1 MRLLAVSGSV
11 NIIIKKMEISLQK
24 LEWLLQEQK
33 RLVIEKL
40 SQNTH
45 MYNTEST
52 DSHTKSLTIDKE
64 KFTEIGMKAELPK
77 DVQILKNY
85 GIK

>member
-1 MRLLAVSGSV
+1 
-11 NIIIKKMEISLQK
+11 MEISLEQ
-24 LEWLLQEQK
+24 LELLLKEQK

-40 SQNTH
+40 SQHTY

-52 DSHTKSLTIDKE
+52 DSHTKSLPIDKE
-64 KFTEIGMKAELPK
+64 KFMEIGMKTELPR
-77 DVQILKNY
+77 DIQILKNY